1 MNKEDILKTLEIA
14 KNNSKKRNFK
24 QGIDLIVNL
33 SNVDLKK
40 NKVEGFVTLTKPIK
54 KRRIGA
60 FVDADLKDQ
69 AKEICDVVVLKDE
82 FVKYKDKKLVKKLAN
97 QADFFIAQVH
107 LMPQVASIFGRF
119 LGSRGKMP
127 NPKIGGVIPPKT
139 NLKLL
144 VERLNKTLMLEAKGG
159 SMIKTLIGNEDS
171 SVDDVVNN
179 VMSVHEALITLLPKG
194 KENIKNFV
202 LKLTMGIP
210 VRIGEKEE
218 DVKKRLALKEEESK
232 PKKKEIKKDG
242 KA

>member
-1 MNKEDILKTLEIA
+1 
-14 KNNSKKRNFK
+14 
-24 QGIDLIVNL
+24 
-33 SNVDLKK
+33 
-40 NKVEGFVTLTKPIK
+40 
-54 KRRIGA
+54 
-60 FVDADLKDQ
+60 
-69 AKEICDVVVLKDE
+69 
-82 FVKYKDKKLVKKLAN
+82 
-97 QADFFIAQVH
+97 
-107 LMPQVASIFGRF
+107 
-119 LGSRGKMP
+119 
-127 NPKIGGVIPPKT
+127 
-139 NLKLL
+139 
-144 VERLNKTLMLEAKGG
+144 
-159 SMIKTLIGNEDS
+159 MIKTLIGNEDS